1 MIATINVKDPDKFQQ
16 YLAETQKVAAPYG
29 AELMFRGKV
38 DRTLTREDKDHG
50 LAFIIQ
56 FPSVEKINE
65 WYGSDEYQR
74 LTALRDEGSDM
85 KMTSYEVLS

>member
-1 MIATINVKDPDKFQQ
+1 MSALMIATINVKGPDKFQQ

-29 AELMFRGKV
+29 AELMFRGKF

-65 WYGSDEYQR
+65 WYGSDEY
-74 LTALRDEGSDM
+74 
-85 KMTSYEVLS
+85 